1 MANTRNSS
9 VFQIRYHLV
18 LVTKYR
24 RSVLSGEMRGRLKTI
39 FSELLR
45 AWRCELIEFGG
56 EDDHVHL
63 LIETHPA
70 LDLSRLVNNLK
81 TVSSRRIRKE
91 YSEHVARYYWKPF
104 FWHGAYYIGSVGGA
118 TLDTVKRYVESQGKR
133 L

>member
-1 MANTRNSS
+1 
-9 VFQIRYHLV
+9 
-18 LVTKYR
+18 
-24 RSVLSGEMRGRLKTI
+24 MRGRLKTI